1 MDREITK
8 MTRNDLE
15 TETASQEEDKKTLI
29 PKFERYSSGDFHIWT
44 AKDEDGRNLTVKL
57 ISDKDFE
64 LEKKAIVSGRMVTDP
79 RYGPQYEAYFF
90 RPALMK
96 TRDGIVEYLIAIDE
110 KQCNIGTV
118 RANAI
123 YDKFGDKTLDIL
135 ENDWEKIADVKGVS
149 KEMAESLHVKHM
161 EATVEEKAIKDFSPY
176 GLDNAIIKKICK
188 TYGENY
194 EKIIKENPYRLYFE
208 IKGIGFKTAD
218 KIARAVGLKQDCE
231 KRVMAGLVYALEM
244 SEVSGHCYLDKNSME
259 KAASYALAVSI
270 PAKTY
275 EAAEQILT
283 DQKVLV
289 CNDGKFYKRRTYDY
303 ERTLA
308 EALVSLEKSA
318 NAAGLIYKDIED
330 EVIAQIEEESV
341 YKFNKDQ
348 LQAVRNSLEKSI
360 SVLTGGPGTGKTTAI
375 NGIINAYKKLT
386 HGRVSVTLAAPTGK
400 AAKRMTAQTG
410 LPARTIH
417 RLLGVDRGNLS
428 RFVHNAENKLDAGL
442 YIIDECSMV
451 GVALMSCL
459 ICAIPTRST
468 VVLVG
473 DIDQLPSIS
482 CGLVLRDIIRAYPE
496 STVRLVRNYRQE
508 NGSNI
513 IDAAADVNAGKMP
526 CLTPNKD
533 SDFLYLEP
541 GKDPATGKDPSEVSF
556 ASLVD
561 ACVKAQKQGI
571 EYQVLIPMK
580 RKTYGTWHVN
590 RVIQKA
596 VNPNGEVLVTRG
608 KPGYDGYT
616 EYRAGDKVIQTRN
629 NYDLNVFNGDQG
641 TVVEKTQSGELE
653 VDFGDMKRVAYD
665 KKNLSD
671 LDLSYAITIHKS
683 QGSEFNHVFI
693 FFTHSQIYMMQRN
706 LIYTAITR
714 AAKRCVVFGPAD
726 DFMYGIQNNPAIKR
740 NTALYERILAARS
753 TGSAEHLLHHAENA
767 GCSGKDVA

>member
-1 MDREITK
+1 MDKEITK
-8 MTRNDLE
+8 NIQLQNQE
-15 TETASQEEDKKTLI
+15 TEAARPEEDKKTLI

-64 LEKKAIVSGRMVTDP
+64 LEKKVIVSGRMVIDP
-79 RYGPQYEAYFF
+79 RYGPQYEAYYF
-90 RPALMK
+90 RPASIK
-96 TRDGIVEYLIAIDE
+96 TRNGIVDYLIAIDE

-123 YDKFGDKTLDIL
+123 YDKFKDKTLDIL

-149 KEMAESLHVKHM
+149 KEMAERLHIKHM
-161 EATVEEKAIKDFSPY
+161 GATVEEKAAKDLSPY
-176 GLDNAIIKKICK
+176 GLDKAVIKRICK

-208 IKGIGFKTAD
+208 IKGIGFNTAD
-218 KIARAVGLKQDCE
+218 NIARTVGLKQDCE

-244 SEVSGHCYLDKNSME
+244 AEVSGNCYLDKEDIE

-275 EAAEQILT
+275 AAAEQILT
-283 DQKVLV
+283 DQKILV
-289 CNDGKFYKRRTYDY
+289 CSDGKFYKRRTYDY
-303 ERTLA
+303 KRTLA

-318 NAAGLIYKDIED
+318 NAAGWVNKDIED
-330 EVIAQIEEESV
+330 EAITQMEEESV
-341 YKFNKDQ
+341 YGFNKDQ
-348 LQAVRNSLEKSI
+348 IQAVKNSLERSV

-375 NGIINAYKKLT
+375 NGIINAYKNFT
-386 HGRVSVTLAAPTGK
+386 HGRKSVTLAAPTGK

-417 RLLGVDRGNLS
+417 RLLGVDKGNLS
-428 RFVHNAENKLDAGL
+428 KFVHNAENKLDPGL

-459 ICAIPTRST
+459 ICAIPKGST

-496 STVRLVRNYRQE
+496 STVRLTRNYRQE

-526 CLTPNKD
+526 CLTPDKD
-533 SDFLYLEP
+533 SDFWYLEP
-541 GKDPATGKDPSEVSF
+541 GKDPATGKDSSVASF
-556 ASLVD
+556 ASLID
-561 ACVKAQKQGI
+561 ACVKAQKQGV

-580 RKTYGTWHVN
+580 RKVYGTWYAN

-596 VNPNGEVLVTRG
+596 VNPDGEVLAARG
-608 KPGYDGYT
+608 KPGYEDYT

-641 TVVEKTQSGELE
+641 TVIRKTLSGELE
-653 VDFGDMKRVAYD
+653 VDFGDMKRITYD
-665 KKNLSD
+665 RKNLSD
-671 LDLSYAITIHKS
+671 LELSYAITIHKS

-714 AAKRCVVFGPAD
+714 AAKKCVIFGPVD

-740 NTALYERILAARS
+740 NTALYERILAARK
-753 TGSAEHLLHHAENA
+753 TGSAENLLQNTHSVVGAA
-767 GCSGKDVA
+767 